1 MTQLPNDDYDN
12 PWKTVIELY
21 FREFMMFFFPSIAA
35 DIDWSRGFVFMDK
48 ELQKVVRDGE
58 VQKRYADKLIQLW
71 RLNGD
76 PLLVMC
82 HIEVQGQKEDI
93 FGKRMFSYN
102 YRLRDRYDCPVASLA
117 ILADE
122 NSTWRPRSYQDSIWG
137 CNVLFEF
144 PIVKLSDY
152 RSNWAALEASDNP
165 FAIVVMAHLKTQETK
180 HEPEERKTWK
190 FRLTTMLYERGYD
203 EQSILELYNFLDWMM
218 YLPEE
223 IEQAFQVELADFEEA
238 RKMKYVTTIE
248 RMAET
253 RGEARGEA
261 RGSKS
266 MILRF
271 LNHQFQDVSPT
282 VIEKLDQLSIAQ
294 LDALGESIFGFTT
307 IDQLDAWLAE
317 YLEA

>member
-1 MTQLPNDDYDN
+1 
-12 PWKTVIELY
+12 
-21 FREFMMFFFPSIAA
+21 MFFFPAIAA
-35 DIDWSRGFVFMDK
+35 DIDWERGFVFMDK

-117 ILADE
+117 ILADD
-122 NSTWRPRSYQDSIWG
+122 SSMWRPRSYQDSIWG

-152 RSNWAALEASDNP
+152 RSDWAALEASENP
-165 FAIVVMAHLKTQETK
+165 FAIVVMAHLKTQDTK
-180 HEPEERKTWK
+180 HEPQERKTWK
-190 FRLTTMLYERGYD
+190 FRLTTMLYDRGYG
-203 EQSILELYNFLDWMM
+203 EQDILELYNFLDWMM
-218 YLPEE
+218 HLPEDVE
-223 IEQAFQVELADFEEA
+223 KAFQVELEEFEEA

-253 RGEARGEA
+253 RGKAL
-261 RGSKS
+261 GSKS

-271 LNHQFQDVSPT
+271 SSHRFGELSPAL
-282 VIEKLDQLSIAQ
+282 IEKVDGLSIAQ
-294 LDALGESIFGFTT
+294 LETLGESVFGFTT
-307 IDQLDAWLAE
+307 IDELDAWLTE
-317 YLEA
+317 HSEA

>member
-1 MTQLPNDDYDN
+1 
-12 PWKTVIELY
+12 
-21 FREFMMFFFPSIAA
+21 MFFFPAIAA
-35 DIDWSRGFVFMDK
+35 DIDWERGFVFMDK

-117 ILADE
+117 ILADD
-122 NSTWRPRSYQDSIWG
+122 SSMWRPRSYQDSIWG

-152 RSNWAALEASDNP
+152 RSDWAALEASENP
-165 FAIVVMAHLKTQETK
+165 FAIVVMAHLKTQDTK

-190 FRLTTMLYERGYD
+190 FRLTTMLYDRGYT
-203 EQSILELYNFLDWMM
+203 EQEILELYNFLDWMM
-218 YLPEE
+218 RLPKD
-223 IEQAFQVELADFEEA
+223 IEQAFQVELEGFEEA

-253 RGEARGEA
+253 RGKAL
-261 RGSKS
+261 GSKS

-271 LNHQFQDVSPT
+271 SSHRFGELSPAL
-282 VIEKLDQLSIAQ
+282 IEKVDGLSIAQ
-294 LDALGESIFGFTT
+294 LETLGESVFGFTT
-307 IDQLDAWLAE
+307 IDELDAWLTE
-317 YLEA
+317 HSEA

>member
-1 MTQLPNDDYDN
+1 
-12 PWKTVIELY
+12 
-21 FREFMMFFFPSIAA
+21 
-35 DIDWSRGFVFMDK
+35 MDK

-58 VQKRYADKLIQLW
+58 IQKRYADKLIQLW

-102 YRLRDRYDCPVASLA
+102 YRLCDRYDCPVASLA

-122 NSTWRPRSYQDSIWG
+122 SSTWRPRSYQSSIWG

-152 RSNWAALEASDNP
+152 RSNWAALKTSENP

-190 FRLTTMLYERGYD
+190 FRLTTMLYDRGYD
-203 EQSILELYNFLDWMM
+203 EQFILELYNFLDWMM

-223 IEQAFQVELADFEEA
+223 IEQVFQIELADFEEA

-248 RMAET
+248 RMAE
-253 RGEARGEA
+253 ARGEA
-261 RGSKS
+261 RGGLLKTRSLIS
-266 MILRF
+266 RQLIRRF
-271 LNHQFQDVSPT
+271 GEVSPILIDT
-282 VIEKLDQLSIAQ
+282 LDQLSIAQ
-294 LDALGESIFGFTT
+294 LESLGEALFDFET
-307 IDQLDAWLAE
+307 IADLTIWLEHLPA
-317 YLEA
+317 

>member
-21 FREFMMFFFPSIAA
+21 FREFMVFFFPEIAA
-35 DIDWSRGFVFMDK
+35 DIDWERGFVFMDK

-82 HIEVQGQKEDI
+82 HIEVQGQKEDV

-117 ILADE
+117 ILADD
-122 NSTWRPRSYQDSIWG
+122 SVTWRPRSYQDSIWG

-152 RSNWAALEASDNP
+152 RSDWAALEASENP

-190 FRLTTMLYERGYD
+190 FRLTTMLYDRGYS
-203 EQSILELYNFLDWMM
+203 EQAILDLYNFLDWMM
-218 YLPEE
+218 RLPED
-223 IEQAFQVELADFEEA
+223 IEQAFQVELEEFEEA

-248 RMAET
+248 RMAE
-253 RGEARGEA
+253 ARGEA
-261 RGSKS
+261 RGGLLKTRSLIS
-266 MILRF
+266 RQLVRRF
-271 LNHQFQDVSPT
+271 GEVSPI
-282 VIEKLDQLSIAQ
+282 VLEQVDHLSIAQ
-294 LDALGESIFGFTT
+294 LESLGEALFDFET
-307 IDQLDAWLAE
+307 IADLTAWLENPPA
-317 YLEA
+317 